1 MIQLQQKS
9 VNFAIIRFVPS
20 NHLVLWLDSHS
31 LLNYCQEG
39 LIAIQQG
46 LFQATSAI
54 QCRILKNSL
63 LPQLASQMV
72 WLGITSNLTEKI
84 YMLSIIP
91 FHLHLAWNQEPKI
104 IVCMQ
109 SQQLFV
115 QSWGWWSSGKDRPPH
130 GYKYCTQKST
140 QLMMTSDICC
150 KKSNNNRVDVSET
163 RK

>member
-115 QSWGWWSSGKDRPPH
+115 QS
-130 GYKYCTQKST
+130 
-140 QLMMTSDICC
+140 
-150 KKSNNNRVDVSET
+150 
-163 RK
+163 

>member
-1 MIQLQQKS
+1 
-9 VNFAIIRFVPS
+9 
-20 NHLVLWLDSHS
+20 
-31 LLNYCQEG
+31 
-39 LIAIQQG
+39 
-46 LFQATSAI
+46 
-54 QCRILKNSL
+54 
-63 LPQLASQMV
+63 
-72 WLGITSNLTEKI
+72 
-84 YMLSIIP
+84 
-91 FHLHLAWNQEPKI
+91 
-104 IVCMQ
+104 MQ